1 MNKKMLSSA
10 GLLLAVVLFVAGNL
24 LASRALKKARVDM
37 TQEQLFTLSEGA
49 RNIAAKVSEP
59 VQMYLYFSE
68 DAVAD
73 VDPGLLDFGRRVR
86 DQLEEFARISGGN
99 IQLEVIDPEPFSEEE
114 DEAVAE
120 GLERASLPD
129 GSPFFLGIVGA
140 DILDRR
146 EVIPFINPNDPTAER
161 YLEYNVARML
171 YQLSSPD
178 RQTVGVL
185 STIPMQGVPGNP
197 MRGQAGVPG
206 WRILGELGRFFD
218 VALLPPNTQVINES
232 IDVLMIIHPRNLPPE
247 TQYAIDQFVLAGGP
261 ALFFVDPHC
270 ENDRSEVDP
279 ENPIMGM
286 FADKSSDLNN
296 LFGAWGFEV
305 VGSQVVADRENCAR
319 VRNPSQEPGDLP
331 SIEFPPILVLDE
343 NAVASGDAAV
353 SSLKSLVFRYAG
365 SIEAMPGATTTLD
378 ALVQTGTDSMLIDA
392 GMLQGNPDPKEIL
405 NGFVAADKRR
415 LTVVGRV
422 TGTATSAFPTGLGEG
437 EEADTEHLTEGSI
450 HVVVVSDAD
459 MLADVDWIR
468 ERRLGSLSLGWQ
480 KTTDNG
486 DLAINA
492 LEGLAGGEDLGR
504 LQVRA
509 KSPRPFETF
518 EEMQAEAEQTYL
530 DEQSALETELATV
543 QERINGLQSE
553 KSADQRMILSPE
565 QEAALDEAREKQ
577 KETRRKL
584 RDVRLSLSKDI
595 ESLKMR
601 IKVANIAGVPLLV
614 LLVGIGVAFSRNRN
628 RG

>member
-206 WRILGELGRFFD
+206 W
-218 VALLPPNTQVINES
+218 
-232 IDVLMIIHPRNLPPE
+232 
-247 TQYAIDQFVLAGGP
+247 
-261 ALFFVDPHC
+261 
-270 ENDRSEVDP
+270 
-279 ENPIMGM
+279 
-286 FADKSSDLNN
+286 
-296 LFGAWGFEV
+296 
-305 VGSQVVADRENCAR
+305 
-319 VRNPSQEPGDLP
+319 
-331 SIEFPPILVLDE
+331 
-343 NAVASGDAAV
+343 
-353 SSLKSLVFRYAG
+353 
-365 SIEAMPGATTTLD
+365 
-378 ALVQTGTDSMLIDA
+378 
-392 GMLQGNPDPKEIL
+392 
-405 NGFVAADKRR
+405 
-415 LTVVGRV
+415 
-422 TGTATSAFPTGLGEG
+422 
-437 EEADTEHLTEGSI
+437 
-450 HVVVVSDAD
+450 
-459 MLADVDWIR
+459 
-468 ERRLGSLSLGWQ
+468 
-480 KTTDNG
+480 
-486 DLAINA
+486 
-492 LEGLAGGEDLGR
+492 
-504 LQVRA
+504 
-509 KSPRPFETF
+509 
-518 EEMQAEAEQTYL
+518 
-530 DEQSALETELATV
+530 
-543 QERINGLQSE
+543 
-553 KSADQRMILSPE
+553 
-565 QEAALDEAREKQ
+565 
-577 KETRRKL
+577 
-584 RDVRLSLSKDI
+584 
-595 ESLKMR
+595 
-601 IKVANIAGVPLLV
+601 
-614 LLVGIGVAFSRNRN
+614 
-628 RG
+628 